1 MSSPIRFV
9 PHEGGIRL
17 NSPRHYFSRKF
28 SKRIASRDLP
38 LEKNAVGLYT
48 PIGIFFLM
56 MRLIVPLAYLY
67 IALICLREI
76 SERWKTFCIFISTY
90 LPTLNAIITKM
101 QKSSK
106 LVEIWVMVEAIF
118 YILQRLHIQYLQYK
132 DPLEASL
139 LAAPIL
145 TSSAREQLF
154 QRIMD
159 HIFSDDPVAFI
170 RGWFFDEKLENITR
184 YDICDFLAWCMFESR
199 NQEHLTSQETEHLH
213 EMVHKIEYCLS
224 IHLYG
229 VCTVQGEEHSSSTL
243 GEKQRLTK
251 VVRLDRH
258 IGCTRDGCP
267 GENFMQD
274 FFQESSIRGH
284 FHSHGHSHSHSYS
297 ETESDSSGHDH
308 DQRFDEKA
316 HLFNYKDLSWEN
328 GETKKWKPLK
338 MFRFV
343 ETTHDESPVFFTSLY
358 ENYKKRHEQYRKQL
372 EKLENFASRL
382 HEAEENAMAVA
393 SNMYESAYS
402 KLIDKGSAFD
412 KRLNAM
418 SDAMHNQLNEA
429 WNSVSKVK
437 ERLETARFVTSR
449 KRVLQQ
455 QLKGYRMLLEKA
467 VNSNSVPPRQMV
479 DLMRKITQC
488 NENLEAIEHS
498 AMNAFLKA
506 MRLDVSQLLQRREP
520 QRYAKYTED
529 PLLGLAVYPLIF
541 QLLILGLTDGLLRVA
556 MKSRG
561 FERLHIGSTVYY
573 YHHGHSQSCTDENAG
588 HGDDED
594 EYDLSLTP
602 VVFCHGIGIGLSYYL
617 SLIDEL
623 LKMGHPLFLPEIP
636 YVCGFRP
643 WLSRKSILT
652 PHAAVATLTA
662 MLASHGHMKATFIGH
677 SYGTSWLSYMCKYSP
692 DSIAALLFLDPIVFC
707 LHMPCLTKSFVY
719 HRSDPGST
727 SYMVRTDVIINWT
740 IQRSF
745 PWSRIALFVEDLPG
759 NVPCAIYISENDV
772 LIPVDAVKG
781 YLQSKGAHFCDL
793 NEANSEHF
801 SKGPI
806 NVTILRGQAHGDW
819 PTCPVTSRI
828 IAATA
833 RVLTEQAECGKGD
846 L

>member
-1 MSSPIRFV
+1 
-9 PHEGGIRL
+9 
-17 NSPRHYFSRKF
+17 
-28 SKRIASRDLP
+28 
-38 LEKNAVGLYT
+38 
-48 PIGIFFLM
+48 M

-67 IALICLREI
+67 IALISLREI
-76 SERWKTFCIFISTY
+76 SDAWKTFSNFIETY
-90 LPTLNAIITKM
+90 LPTLNVVISKM
-101 QKSSK
+101 QKSSR
-106 LVEIWVMVEAIF
+106 LVEIWVMIEAIF

-145 TSSAREQLF
+145 TSSARDELF
-154 QRIMD
+154 KRIME
-159 HIFSDDPVAFI
+159 HICSDDPVGFI

-199 NQEHLTSQETEHLH
+199 NQEHLTNQETEQLH
-213 EMVHKIEYCLS
+213 DMVKKIEYCLS

-229 VCTVQGEEHSSSTL
+229 
-243 GEKQRLTK
+243 
-251 VVRLDRH
+251 LDVER
-258 IGCTRDGCP
+258 
-267 GENFMQD
+267 
-274 FFQESSIRGH
+274 
-284 FHSHGHSHSHSYS
+284 
-297 ETESDSSGHDH
+297 
-308 DQRFDEKA
+308 
-316 HLFNYKDLSWEN
+316 
-328 GETKKWKPLK
+328 GETKANGRHRGNAKVRHNKRHRGNFSDVEFESTFSIFGETLSGNSWSDNDSDFSVHGENCENRHLFSYNQIPWESDPWKKFKPLK

-358 ENYKKRHEQYRKQL
+358 ENYKKRHEQYRRQL
-372 EKLENFASRL
+372 EKLENIASRL
-382 HEAEENAMAVA
+382 HEAEENALAVA

-402 KLIDKGSAFD
+402 KLVDKGSAFD
-412 KRLNAM
+412 KRLNAV

-437 ERLETARFVTSR
+437 ERLETAHFVTSR
-449 KRVLQQ
+449 KRALQQ

-467 VNSNSVPPRQMV
+467 INSNSVPPRQMV

-529 PLLGLAVYPLIF
+529 PLLGLAVYPLVF
-541 QLLILGLTDGLLRVA
+541 HLLILGLTDGLLRLA

-573 YHHGHSQSCTDENAG
+573 YHKGNPPSCNEGNIG
-588 HGDDED
+588 NGDDEED
-594 EYDLSLTP
+594 EYLVP
-602 VVFCHGIGIGLSYYL
+602 IVFCHGIGIGLSYYL

-692 DSIAALLFLDPIVFC
+692 DSIAALQFLDPIVFC

-745 PWSRIALFVEDLPG
+745 PWSRIALFVEDLPR
-759 NVPCAIYISENDV
+759 NVPCAIYISEDDV
-772 LIPVDAVKG
+772 LIPVDVVRG

-793 NEANSEHF
+793 KEATSEHF

-828 IAATA
+828 IAETA
-833 RVLTEQAECGKGD
+833 MVLTEQAECGKGD